1 VTDVTFHPIHPV
13 TTHGAA
19 TGTGKMYVEPWM
31 TGEPQL
37 ESAELDI
44 NQIDVGS
51 TLRRNVTGAYDV
63 HRGKFRAFNGNPPV
77 DVLIKR
83 LKQGFTTNQKIDF
96 LNDKN
101 LMSRFSHSNIL
112 RFEGAVMTSR
122 PMLIVAEY
130 MEHPSC
136 DEFLRLHRNE
146 FSAAQLI
153 GMMRQ
158 VCAGMKYLVEQ
169 GFVHRDLA
177 AKHVS
182 CNAQLYCKI
191 ADFSM
196 TRKIAETQFVPPGG
210 KCSYKWSAPEAIS
223 QRRYS
228 EASDVWSFGVLA
240 WEIIN
245 YGESP
250 YWEMN
255 DEEVIR
261 KVESGYR
268 LPSTQGCPA
277 QVHQLMLDCWKSLP
291 NERPPFNLVMK
302 RIDQLLRNPTAP
314 TSHRSSQYSGSC
326 MTLDSDASTTSSL
339 GQWLDGIGLGHYR
352 ERLQQNGYSTLENI
366 VQMSR
371 REMSELGIHSI
382 GDQEHLQAQARAL
395 HSSKARHYSQRCE
408 MSLERGTT
416 VAV

>member
-1 VTDVTFHPIHPV
+1 
-13 TTHGAA
+13 
-19 TGTGKMYVEPWM
+19 
-31 TGEPQL
+31 
-37 ESAELDI
+37 
-44 NQIDVGS
+44 
-51 TLRRNVTGAYDV
+51 
-63 HRGKFRAFNGNPPV
+63 
-77 DVLIKR
+77 
-83 LKQGFTTNQKIDF
+83 
-96 LNDKN
+96 
-101 LMSRFSHSNIL
+101 MSRFFHENIL
-112 RFEGAVMTSR
+112 RFEGSVMASR
-122 PMLIVAEY
+122 PMMIVSEY
-130 MEHPSC
+130 MEHPSV
-136 DEFLRLHRNE
+136 DEFLRLHRRE
-146 FSAAQLI
+146 FSQGQLI
-153 GMMRQ
+153 SMMRQ
-158 VCAGMKYLVEQ
+158 VCGGMKYLVEQ

-177 AKHVS
+177 AKNVS
-182 CNAQLYCKI
+182 CNASLQCKI

-196 TRKIAETQFVPPGG
+196 CRKLAETQFVPPGG
-210 KCSYKWSAPEAIS
+210 KCLYKWSAPEAIS

-261 KVESGYR
+261 KIESGYR
-268 LPSTQGCPA
+268 LPCTQSCPPA
-277 QVHQLMLDCWKSLP
+277 IHQLMLDCWKSSP

-302 RIDQLLRNPTAP
+302 RIEQLMRNPAAP

-326 MTLDSDASTTSSL
+326 MTLDSDTSSTSSL

-371 REMSELGIHSI
+371 REMTELGILSV
-382 GDQEHLQAQARAL
+382 GDQNHLQEQARAL
-395 HSSKARHYSQRCE
+395 HSSKGRQSVPYTQRCE